1 MAGTS
6 PAPEDVLDPP
16 GDPESVAR
24 TICLRALTQRA
35 RTRAELAA
43 LLARRGVPSPAA
55 TTVLDRFV
63 DVGLIDDAA
72 LAESFA
78 ASAHA
83 ERGLSRRA
91 VAAKLRQ
98 RGVADSDVDVATA
111 HIDTASEYAA
121 AHALAVRKLRSL
133 SGMDPTVQSRRLV
146 AMLARRGYGA
156 SLSSRVVREVL
167 GVQGPDVFDG
177 SDVSDG

>member
-1 MAGTS
+1 MGG

-63 DVGLIDDAA
+63 EVGLIDDAA

-98 RGVADSDVDVATA
+98 RGVTDPDVDVATA
-111 HIDTASEYAA
+111 HIDTASEYVAA
-121 AHALAVRKLRSL
+121 RALAARRLRSL
-133 SGMDPTVQSRRLV
+133 SGIEPAVQARRLV
-146 AMLARRGYGA
+146 ALLARRGYGA
-156 SLSSRVVREVL
+156 SLAYRVVRDVL
-167 GVQGPDVFDG
+167 GTRAGEVVDG
-177 SDVSDG
+177 ADG